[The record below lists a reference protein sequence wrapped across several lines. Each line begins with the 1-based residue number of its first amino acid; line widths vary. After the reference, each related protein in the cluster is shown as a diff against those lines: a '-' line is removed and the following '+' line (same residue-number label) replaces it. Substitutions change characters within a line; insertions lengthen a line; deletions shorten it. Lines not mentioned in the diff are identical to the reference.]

1 MYRERLTEELED
13 SEPTAKFSLFLNNLF
28 DCLNRRYPGEG
39 IKPDSPDINVR
50 KTLFYNNNVLFL
62 FLLLLLFFNLKFAIV
77 IV

>member
-39 IKPDSPDINVR
+39 IKHDSPDIDVS
-50 KTLFYNNNVLFL
+50 KTLFYNNNV
-62 FLLLLLFFNLKFAIV
+62 FLLLFFFNLKFVIV